1 MLCISIDFF
10 SIDFSSF
17 RVTLEPYDSDLMA
30 KDFLMQFAGLAITV
44 GQPLV
49 FSFSDKKLLG
59 LNIKS
64 IEAIDASSI
73 RDNKNAEAK
82 KINFGRLTGNAVI
95 QFEKAENSSINLVG
109 KAKGYAW
116 T

>member
-1 MLCISIDFF
+1 
-10 SIDFSSF
+10 
-17 RVTLEPYDSDLMA
+17 MA

-49 FSFSDKKLLG
+49 FSFQDKKLLG
-59 LNIKS
+59 LNIKA

-82 KINFGRLTGNAVI
+82 KITFGKLTGNAVI

-109 KAKGYAW
+109 KAKGWEKAQVMQIKSIISIDF
-116 T
+116 